1 MIMTNV
7 WIIDDEESIRTICTS
22 ALEDLFK
29 IEAFS
34 SASQALLAL
43 NSSKP
48 DLIITDI
55 KMPGMSG
62 LEFLDKVSEKYP
74 DLPTI
79 IITAH
84 ANMDNALSAY
94 KGGAFEYLTKPFDIN
109 EIRKLVIKATKT
121 KKTKLQEGLEV
132 SKSKIVGK
140 AGSMQEVFKAI
151 GKISKTDITV
161 LIRGESGTGKELI
174 AQSVHAN
181 SSRNNKPFIA
191 INVAAIPH
199 ELLESELFGH
209 EKGSFTGAQSQRIG
223 RFEQALGGTLF
234 LDEIGDM
241 HPELQTRL
249 LRVLSS
255 HEFYRVGGQK
265 PIKSDVRIIA
275 ATNQN
280 IEQLIKT
287 GKFREDLYHRLNVFR
302 IELPPLRK
310 RKEDIPMLV
319 KHFLSKSAAEIK
331 GDEKGI
337 DKNAMK
343 MLNDYDWPGNIR
355 QLENTCRYITVMA
368 PSASIT
374 VDDIPDEIKND
385 NQSDVSDTVNVNMD
399 STSSWEESLSSH
411 IKNVLSDVNDLTR
424 LSKELEKLLLQE
436 ALKASKGR
444 KIDAAKILGLG
455 RNTIT
460 RKIKDLGL

>member
-1 MIMTNV
+1 MANV

-22 ALEDLFK
+22 ALEDLFNV
-29 IEAFS
+29 ESFS
-34 SASQALLAL
+34 SASEALLAL
-43 NSSKP
+43 NSTTP

-62 LEFLDKVSEKYP
+62 LEFLDKISEKFP
-74 DLPTI
+74 DIPTI

-84 ANMDNALSAY
+84 ANIDNALSAY

-109 EIRKLVIKATKT
+109 EIRKLAIKATKSS
-121 KKTKLQEGLEV
+121 KPQRDEVGQE
-132 SKSKIVGK
+132 SNSQIVGK
-140 AGSMQEVFKAI
+140 AESMQEVFKAI

-181 SSRNNKPFIA
+181 SSRSNEPFIA

-280 IEQLIKT
+280 IEGLIKT

-310 RKEDIPMLV
+310 RKEDIPSLV
-319 KHFLSKSAAEIK
+319 KYFLKKSADEIK
-331 GDEKGI
+331 SDQKDIE
-337 DKNAMK
+337 NPAMEV
-343 MLNDYDWPGNIR
+343 LNEYDWPGNIR

-368 PSASIT
+368 PSTSIT
-374 VDDIPDEIKND
+374 LDDIPDEVKNID
-385 NQSDVSDTVNVNMD
+385 SNLKSSPHVNGLG
-399 STSSWEESLSSH
+399 SSINWEESLSGH
-411 IKNVLSDVNDLTR
+411 IRNILKDKNDLIN
-424 LSKELEKLLLQE
+424 LSKDLERLLLQE

-444 KIDAAKILGLG
+444 RIDAAKILGLG

-460 RKIKDLGL
+460 RKIKDLDL

>member
-1 MIMTNV
+1 MNKV
-7 WIIDDEESIRTICTS
+7 WIIDDEESIRTICAS
-22 ALEDLFK
+22 ALEDLFSV
-29 IEAFS
+29 ESFAN
-34 SASQALLAL
+34 ASEALLEL
-43 NSSKP
+43 NSNQP

-62 LEFLDKVSEKYP
+62 LEFLDKVSEKFP
-74 DLPTI
+74 EIPTI

-84 ANMDNALSAY
+84 ANIDNALSAY

-109 EIRKLVIKATKT
+109 EIRKLAIKATKT
-121 KKTKLQEGLEV
+121 NTSNGLDLSNS
-132 SKSKIVGK
+132 SKNNIVGK
-140 AGSMQEVFKAI
+140 AEAMQDVFKAI

-174 AQSVHAN
+174 AQSVHTN
-181 SSRNNKPFIA
+181 SPRSDKPFVA

-209 EKGSFTGAQSQRIG
+209 EKGSFTGAQAQRIG
-223 RFEQALGGTLF
+223 RFEQAIGGTLF

-280 IEQLIKT
+280 IEKLIHT

-302 IELPPLRK
+302 IELPPLK
-310 RKEDIPMLV
+310 DRKEDISELV
-319 KHFLSKSAAEIK
+319 KYFLAKSS
-331 GDEKGI
+331 DELKSETKTI
-337 DKNAMK
+337 DQTAMN
-343 MLNDYDWPGNIR
+343 LLLEYDWPGNIR
-355 QLENTCRYITVMA
+355 QLENICRYMTVMA
-368 PSASIT
+368 PSSSIT
-374 VDDIPDEIKND
+374 VDDIPEEVKG
-385 NQSDVSDTVNVNMD
+385 SELGEDVSQTVESQSSD
-399 STSSWEESLSSH
+399 STWEDNLSSH
-411 IKNVLSDVNDLTR
+411 IRNILSGSNDLSSFSR
-424 LSKELEKLLLQE
+424 EIEKLLLKE
-436 ALKASKGR
+436 ALIASKGKR
-444 KIDAAKILGLG
+444 IEAAKILGLG

>member
-1 MIMTNV
+1 MTNV
-7 WIIDDEESIRTICTS
+7 WIIDDEESIRTICAS
-22 ALEDLFK
+22 ALEDLFNV
-29 IEAFS
+29 ESFS
-34 SASQALLAL
+34 SASEALLAL
-43 NSSKP
+43 NSSRP

-62 LEFLDKVSEKYP
+62 LEFLEKVSEKFP

-84 ANMDNALSAY
+84 ANIDNALSAY

-109 EIRKLVIKATKT
+109 EIRMLAIKATKS
-121 KKTKLQEGLEV
+121 
-132 SKSKIVGK
+132 SKPQQNDAATESNSQIVGK
-140 AGSMQEVFKAI
+140 AESMQDVFKAI

-174 AQSVHAN
+174 AQSVHTN
-181 SSRNNKPFIA
+181 SSRSNEPFIA

-280 IEQLIKT
+280 IEGLIKT

-310 RKEDIPMLV
+310 RKEDIPSLV
-319 KHFLSKSAAEIK
+319 NYFLKKSADEIK
-331 GDEKGI
+331 SDQKDIEEP
-337 DKNAMK
+337 AMNV
-343 MLNDYDWPGNIR
+343 LNEYDWPGNIR

-368 PSASIT
+368 PSANIT
-374 VDDIPDEIKND
+374 LDDIPDEVKNID
-385 NQSDVSDTVNVNMD
+385 EGLNSSSHVNGLD
-399 STSSWEESLSSH
+399 SSIGWEET
-411 IKNVLSDVNDLTR
+411 LSDHIRSVLQDENDLTN
-424 LSKELEKLLLQE
+424 LSKDLEKILLQE

-444 KIDAAKILGLG
+444 RIDAAKILGLG

>member
-1 MIMTNV
+1 MTNV

-22 ALEDLFK
+22 ALEDLFNV
-29 IEAFS
+29 ESFS
-34 SASQALLAL
+34 SASEALLAL
-43 NSSKP
+43 NSTTP

-62 LEFLDKVSEKYP
+62 LEFLDKVSEKFP
-74 DLPTI
+74 NLPTI

-84 ANMDNALSAY
+84 ANIDNALSAY

-109 EIRKLVIKATKT
+109 EIRKLAIKATKSSKPQHDELT
-121 KKTKLQEGLEV
+121 QE
-132 SKSKIVGK
+132 SNSQIVGK
-140 AGSMQEVFKAI
+140 AESMQEVFKAI

-174 AQSVHAN
+174 AQSVHEN
-181 SSRNNKPFIA
+181 SSRSNEPFIA

-280 IEQLIKT
+280 IEGLIKT

-310 RKEDIPMLV
+310 RKEDIPSLV
-319 KHFLSKSAAEIK
+319 KYFLKKSADEIK
-331 GDEKGI
+331 SDQKDIE
-337 DKNAMK
+337 DPAMEV
-343 MLNDYDWPGNIR
+343 LNEYDWPGNIR

-374 VDDIPDEIKND
+374 LDDIPDEVKNID
-385 NQSDVSDTVNVNMD
+385 MNLE
-399 STSSWEESLSSH
+399 SSPHANGLGSNINWEESLSGH
-411 IKNVLSDVNDLTR
+411 IRNVLQDKNDLTT
-424 LSKELEKLLLQE
+424 LSKDLEKILLQE

-444 KIDAAKILGLG
+444 RIDAAKILGLG

-460 RKIKDLGL
+460 RKIKDLDL

>member
-1 MIMTNV
+1 MNNV
-7 WIIDDEESIRTICTS
+7 WIIDDEESIRTICAS
-22 ALEDLFK
+22 ALEDLFNV
-29 IEAFS
+29 ESFS
-34 SASQALLAL
+34 SASEALLAL
-43 NSSKP
+43 NSTTP

-62 LEFLDKVSEKYP
+62 LEFLDKVSEKFP
-74 DLPTI
+74 NLPTI

-84 ANMDNALSAY
+84 ANIDNALSAY

-109 EIRKLVIKATKT
+109 EIRKLAIKATKSSKPQHDELT
-121 KKTKLQEGLEV
+121 QE
-132 SKSKIVGK
+132 SNSQIVGK
-140 AGSMQEVFKAI
+140 AVSMQEVFKAI

-174 AQSVHAN
+174 AQSVHEN
-181 SSRNNKPFIA
+181 SSRSNEPFIA

-280 IEQLIKT
+280 IEGLIKT

-310 RKEDIPMLV
+310 RKEDIPSLV
-319 KHFLSKSAAEIK
+319 KYFLKKSANEIK
-331 GDEKGI
+331 SDQKDIE
-337 DKNAMK
+337 DPAMK
-343 MLNDYDWPGNIR
+343 VLNEYDWPGNIR

-374 VDDIPDEIKND
+374 LDDIPDEVKNID
-385 NQSDVSDTVNVNMD
+385 MNLE
-399 STSSWEESLSSH
+399 SSPHTNGLGSNINWEESLSGH
-411 IKNVLSDVNDLTR
+411 IRNVLQDKNDLTT
-424 LSKELEKLLLQE
+424 LSKDLEKILLQE

-444 KIDAAKILGLG
+444 RIDAAKILGLG

-460 RKIKDLGL
+460 RKIKDLDL

>member
-1 MIMTNV
+1 MTNV

-121 KKTKLQEGLEV
+121 KKTNLQEGLEE
-132 SKSKIVGK
+132 SKSNIVGK

-343 MLNDYDWPGNIR
+343 ILNDYDWPGNIR

-374 VDDIPDEIKND
+374 ADDIPDEIKND
-385 NQSDVSDTVNVNMD
+385 SQSEVSDTVNVNMD

-424 LSKELEKLLLQE
+424 LSKDLEKLLLQE

>member
-1 MIMTNV
+1 MTNI

-22 ALEDLFK
+22 ALEDLFNV
-29 IEAFS
+29 ESFS
-34 SASQALLAL
+34 SASEALLAL
-43 NSSKP
+43 NSNKP

-62 LEFLDKVSEKYP
+62 LEFLNKVSEKFP

-84 ANMDNALSAY
+84 ANIDNALSAY

-109 EIRKLVIKATKT
+109 EIRKLAIKATKT
-121 KKTKLQEGLEV
+121 SKPAQNDVAQESNSE
-132 SKSKIVGK
+132 IVGK
-140 AGSMQEVFKAI
+140 AESMQEVFKAI

-174 AQSVHAN
+174 AQSVHTN
-181 SSRNNKPFIA
+181 STRSNEPFIA

-280 IEQLIKT
+280 IEDLIKT
-287 GKFREDLYHRLNVFR
+287 GQFREDLYHRLNVFR

-310 RKEDIPMLV
+310 RKEDIPALV
-319 KHFLSKSAAEIK
+319 EYFLKKSADEIK
-331 GDEKGI
+331 SERKDIEE
-337 DKNAMK
+337 NAMDI
-343 MLNDYDWPGNIR
+343 LNEYNWPGNIR

-368 PSASIT
+368 PSTSIT
-374 VDDIPDEIKND
+374 IDDIPDEVKNIEMITNGSTQVNGLD
-385 NQSDVSDTVNVNMD
+385 ANINWEVTLSD
-399 STSSWEESLSSH
+399 H
-411 IKNVLSDVNDLTR
+411 IKSVLQDQKDLTN
-424 LSKELEKLLLQE
+424 LSKELEKILLQE
-436 ALKASKGR
+436 ALKASNGR
-444 KIDAAKILGLG
+444 RIDAAKILGLG

>member
-1 MIMTNV
+1 MNNV
-7 WIIDDEESIRTICTS
+7 WIIDDEESIRTICAS
-22 ALEDLFK
+22 ALEDLFNV
-29 IEAFS
+29 ESFS
-34 SASQALLAL
+34 SASEALLAL
-43 NSSKP
+43 NSTTP

-62 LEFLDKVSEKYP
+62 LEFLNKVSEKFP
-74 DLPTI
+74 NLPTI

-84 ANMDNALSAY
+84 ANIDNALSAY

-109 EIRKLVIKATKT
+109 EIRKLAIKATKSSKPQHDELT
-121 KKTKLQEGLEV
+121 QE
-132 SKSKIVGK
+132 SNSQIVGK
-140 AGSMQEVFKAI
+140 AESMQEVFKAI

-174 AQSVHAN
+174 AQSVHEN
-181 SSRNNKPFIA
+181 SSRSNEPFIA

-280 IEQLIKT
+280 IEGLIKT

-310 RKEDIPMLV
+310 RKEDIPSLV
-319 KHFLSKSAAEIK
+319 KYFLKKSANEIK
-331 GDEKGI
+331 SDQKDIE
-337 DKNAMK
+337 DPAMK
-343 MLNDYDWPGNIR
+343 VLNEYDWPGNIR

-374 VDDIPDEIKND
+374 LDDIPDEVKNID
-385 NQSDVSDTVNVNMD
+385 MNLE
-399 STSSWEESLSSH
+399 SSPHANGLGSNINWEESLSGH
-411 IKNVLSDVNDLTR
+411 IRNVLQDKNDLTT
-424 LSKELEKLLLQE
+424 LSKDLEKILLQE

-444 KIDAAKILGLG
+444 RIDAAKILGLG

-460 RKIKDLGL
+460 RKIKDLDL

>member
-1 MIMTNV
+1 MTNV

-121 KKTKLQEGLEV
+121 KKTNLQEGLEE

-181 SSRNNKPFIA
+181 SSRNNEPFIA

-374 VDDIPDEIKND
+374 VDDIPDEIKNI
-385 NQSDVSDTVNVNMD
+385 NQSDVSNTVNINMD

>member
-1 MIMTNV
+1 MTNV

-121 KKTKLQEGLEV
+121 KKTNLQEGLEE

-174 AQSVHAN
+174 AQSVHVN
-181 SSRNNKPFIA
+181 SSRNNEPFIA

-337 DKNAMK
+337 DKKAMK
-343 MLNDYDWPGNIR
+343 ILNDYDWPGNIR

-374 VDDIPDEIKND
+374 ADDIPDEIKND
-385 NQSDVSDTVNVNMD
+385 SQSEVSDTVNVNMD

>member
-1 MIMTNV
+1 MTNV

-121 KKTKLQEGLEV
+121 KKTNLQEGLEV

-368 PSASIT
+368 PSASVT

-411 IKNVLSDVNDLTR
+411 IKNVLSDANDLTR

>member
-1 MIMTNV
+1 MTNV

-22 ALEDLFK
+22 ALEDLFNV
-29 IEAFS
+29 ESFS
-34 SASQALLAL
+34 SASEALLAL
-43 NSSKP
+43 NSTTP
-48 DLIITDI
+48 NLIITDI

-62 LEFLDKVSEKYP
+62 LEFLDKISEKFP
-74 DLPTI
+74 DIPTI

-84 ANMDNALSAY
+84 ANIDNALSAY

-109 EIRKLVIKATKT
+109 EIRKLAIKATKSN
-121 KKTKLQEGLEV
+121 KPQHNEVAQE
-132 SKSKIVGK
+132 SNSQIVGK
-140 AGSMQEVFKAI
+140 AESMQEVFKAI
-151 GKISKTDITV
+151 GKISNTDITV

-174 AQSVHAN
+174 AQSVHTN
-181 SSRNNKPFIA
+181 SSRSNEPFIA

-280 IEQLIKT
+280 IEGLIKT

-310 RKEDIPMLV
+310 RKEDIPSLV
-319 KHFLSKSAAEIK
+319 KYFLKKSADEIK
-331 GDEKGI
+331 SDQKDI
-337 DKNAMK
+337 DDSAMEV
-343 MLNDYDWPGNIR
+343 LNEFEWPGNIR

-368 PSASIT
+368 PSTSIT
-374 VDDIPDEIKND
+374 LDDIPDEVKNI
-385 NQSDVSDTVNVNMD
+385 DVHLKSSPHANGVD
-399 STSSWEESLSSH
+399 STINWEQSLSDH
-411 IKNVLSDVNDLTR
+411 IRNVLQDKNDLTN
-424 LSKELEKLLLQE
+424 LSKDLEKILLQE

-444 KIDAAKILGLG
+444 RIDAAKILGLG

-460 RKIKDLGL
+460 RKIKDLDL

>member
-1 MIMTNV
+1 MNNV

-22 ALEDLFK
+22 ALEDLFNV
-29 IEAFS
+29 ESFS
-34 SASQALLAL
+34 SASEALLAL
-43 NSSKP
+43 NSTTP

-62 LEFLDKVSEKYP
+62 LEFLNKVSEKFP
-74 DLPTI
+74 NLPTI

-84 ANMDNALSAY
+84 ANIDNALSAY

-109 EIRKLVIKATKT
+109 EIRKLAIKATKSSKPHHDELT
-121 KKTKLQEGLEV
+121 QE
-132 SKSKIVGK
+132 SNSQIVGK
-140 AGSMQEVFKAI
+140 AESMQDVFKAI

-174 AQSVHAN
+174 AQSVHEN
-181 SSRNNKPFIA
+181 SSRSNEPFIA

-280 IEQLIKT
+280 IEGLIKT

-310 RKEDIPMLV
+310 RKEDIPSLV
-319 KHFLSKSAAEIK
+319 KYFLKKSANEIK
-331 GDEKGI
+331 SDQKDIE
-337 DKNAMK
+337 DPAMK
-343 MLNDYDWPGNIR
+343 VLNEYDWPGNIR

-368 PSASIT
+368 PSTSIT
-374 VDDIPDEIKND
+374 LDDIPDEVKNID
-385 NQSDVSDTVNVNMD
+385 MNLESSPNVNGLD
-399 STSSWEESLSSH
+399 SNINWEESLSGH
-411 IKNVLSDVNDLTR
+411 IRNVLQDKNDLTT
-424 LSKELEKLLLQE
+424 LSKDLEKILLQE

-444 KIDAAKILGLG
+444 RIDAAKILGLG

-460 RKIKDLGL
+460 RKIKDLDL

>member
-1 MIMTNV
+1 MNEV

-29 IEAFS
+29 VESFAN
-34 SASQALLAL
+34 ASEALLQL
-43 NSSKP
+43 NSSQP

-62 LEFLDKVSEKYP
+62 LEFLDKVSEKFP
-74 DLPTI
+74 EIPTI

-84 ANMDNALSAY
+84 ANIDNALSAY

-109 EIRKLVIKATKT
+109 EIRKLAIKATKT
-121 KKTKLQEGLEV
+121 KKNNIGDMGKT
-132 SKSKIVGK
+132 SDDRIVGK
-140 AGSMQEVFKAI
+140 AESMQDVFKAI

-174 AQSVHAN
+174 AQSVHSN
-181 SSRNNKPFIA
+181 SPRSEKPFIA

-280 IEQLIKT
+280 IEALIKT

-302 IELPPLRK
+302 IELPALRD
-310 RKEDIPMLV
+310 RKDDIDDLV
-319 KHFLSKSAAEIK
+319 KHFLTKSADELKSDSKEI
-331 GDEKGI
+331 D
-337 DKNAMK
+337 DNAMEI
-343 MLNDYDWPGNIR
+343 LNKYDWPGNIR
-355 QLENTCRYITVMA
+355 QLENICRYMTVMA
-368 PSASIT
+368 PSSTIT
-374 VDDIPDEIKND
+374 IDDVPDEVREESSDNGLAHEGRGFDIK
-385 NQSDVSDTVNVNMD
+385 
-399 STSSWEESLSSH
+399 SSWEENLTDH
-411 IKNVLSDVNDLTR
+411 IKTVLSDGNDLSGF
-424 LSKELEKLLLQE
+424 SKELERLLLKE
-436 ALKASKGR
+436 ALAASKGKR
-444 KIDAAKILGLG
+444 IEAARILGLG

>member
-1 MIMTNV
+1 MTNV

-22 ALEDLFK
+22 ALEDLFNV
-29 IEAFS
+29 ESFS
-34 SASQALLAL
+34 SASEALLAL
-43 NSSKP
+43 NSDKP

-62 LEFLDKVSEKYP
+62 LEFLNKVSEKFP

-84 ANMDNALSAY
+84 ANIDNALSAY

-109 EIRKLVIKATKT
+109 EIRKIAIKATKSN
-121 KKTKLQEGLEV
+121 KPQQNDAVQESNSE
-132 SKSKIVGK
+132 IVGK
-140 AGSMQEVFKAI
+140 AESMQEVFKAI

-174 AQSVHAN
+174 AQSVHEN
-181 SSRNNKPFIA
+181 SSRSNEPFIA

-280 IEQLIKT
+280 IEKLINT

-310 RKEDIPMLV
+310 RKEDIPSLV
-319 KHFLSKSAAEIK
+319 KYFLKKSANEIK
-331 GDEKGI
+331 SDQKGI
-337 DKNAMK
+337 EEPAMK
-343 MLNDYDWPGNIR
+343 VLNEYDWPGNIR

-368 PSASIT
+368 PSTSVT
-374 VDDIPDEIKND
+374 VDDIPDEVKNID
-385 NQSDVSDTVNVNMD
+385 ISLKSSPLVNGADANID
-399 STSSWEESLSSH
+399 WEETLSGH
-411 IKNVLSDVNDLTR
+411 IRSVLQDKNDLTT
-424 LSKELEKLLLQE
+424 LSRDLEKILLQE

-444 KIDAAKILGLG
+444 RIDAAKILGLG

>member
-1 MIMTNV
+1 MTNI

-22 ALEDLFK
+22 ALEDLFNV
-29 IEAFS
+29 ESFS
-34 SASQALLAL
+34 SASEALLAL
-43 NSSKP
+43 NSNKP

-62 LEFLDKVSEKYP
+62 LEFLNKVSEKFP

-84 ANMDNALSAY
+84 ANIDNALSAY

-109 EIRKLVIKATKT
+109 EIRKLAIKATKT
-121 KKTKLQEGLEV
+121 SKPAQNDVAQESNSE
-132 SKSKIVGK
+132 IVGK
-140 AGSMQEVFKAI
+140 AESMQEVFKAI

-174 AQSVHAN
+174 AQSVHTN
-181 SSRNNKPFIA
+181 STRSNEPFIA

-241 HPELQTRL
+241 QPELQTRL

-280 IEQLIKT
+280 IEDLIKT
-287 GKFREDLYHRLNVFR
+287 GQFREDLYHRLNVFR

-310 RKEDIPMLV
+310 RKEDIPALV
-319 KHFLSKSAAEIK
+319 EYFLKKSADEIK
-331 GDEKGI
+331 SERKDIEE
-337 DKNAMK
+337 NAMDI
-343 MLNDYDWPGNIR
+343 LNEYNWPGNIR

-368 PSASIT
+368 PSTSIT
-374 VDDIPDEIKND
+374 IDDIPDEVKNIEMITNGSTQVNGLD
-385 NQSDVSDTVNVNMD
+385 ANIDWEVTLSD
-399 STSSWEESLSSH
+399 H
-411 IKNVLSDVNDLTR
+411 IKSVLKDQKDLTN
-424 LSKELEKLLLQE
+424 LSKELEKILLQE
-436 ALKASKGR
+436 ALKASNGR
-444 KIDAAKILGLG
+444 RIDAAKILGLG

>member
-1 MIMTNV
+1 MNNV
-7 WIIDDEESIRTICTS
+7 WIIDDEESIRTICAS
-22 ALEDLFK
+22 ALEDLFNV
-29 IEAFS
+29 ESFS
-34 SASQALLAL
+34 SASEALLAL
-43 NSSKP
+43 NSTTP

-62 LEFLDKVSEKYP
+62 LEFLDKVSEKFP
-74 DLPTI
+74 NLPTI

-84 ANMDNALSAY
+84 ANIDNALSAY

-109 EIRKLVIKATKT
+109 EIRKLAIKATKSSKPQHDELT
-121 KKTKLQEGLEV
+121 QE
-132 SKSKIVGK
+132 SNSQIVGK
-140 AGSMQEVFKAI
+140 AVSMQEVFKAI

-174 AQSVHAN
+174 AQSVHEN
-181 SSRNNKPFIA
+181 SSRSNEPFIA

-280 IEQLIKT
+280 IEGLIKT

-310 RKEDIPMLV
+310 RKEDIPSLV
-319 KHFLSKSAAEIK
+319 KYFLKKSANEIK
-331 GDEKGI
+331 SDQKDIE
-337 DKNAMK
+337 DPAMEV
-343 MLNDYDWPGNIR
+343 LNEYDWPGNIR

-368 PSASIT
+368 PSTSIT
-374 VDDIPDEIKND
+374 LDDIPDEVKNID
-385 NQSDVSDTVNVNMD
+385 MNLESSPNANGLDSNVN
-399 STSSWEESLSSH
+399 WEESLSGH
-411 IKNVLSDVNDLTR
+411 IRNVLQDKNDLTT
-424 LSKELEKLLLQE
+424 LSKDLEKILLQE

-444 KIDAAKILGLG
+444 RIDAAKILGLG

-460 RKIKDLGL
+460 RKIKDLDL

>member
-1 MIMTNV
+1 MNNV
-7 WIIDDEESIRTICTS
+7 WIIDDEESIRTICAS
-22 ALEDLFK
+22 ALEDLFNV
-29 IEAFS
+29 ESFS
-34 SASQALLAL
+34 SASEALLAL
-43 NSSKP
+43 NSTTP

-62 LEFLDKVSEKYP
+62 LEFLDKVSEKFP
-74 DLPTI
+74 NLPTI

-84 ANMDNALSAY
+84 ANIDNALSAY

-109 EIRKLVIKATKT
+109 EIRKLAIKATKSSKPHHDELT
-121 KKTKLQEGLEV
+121 QE
-132 SKSKIVGK
+132 SNSQIVGK
-140 AGSMQEVFKAI
+140 AESMQEVFKAI

-174 AQSVHAN
+174 AQSVHEN
-181 SSRNNKPFIA
+181 SSRSNEPFIA

-280 IEQLIKT
+280 IESLIKT

-310 RKEDIPMLV
+310 RKEDIPSLV
-319 KHFLSKSAAEIK
+319 KYFLKKSADEIK
-331 GDEKGI
+331 SDQKDIE
-337 DKNAMK
+337 DPAMEV
-343 MLNDYDWPGNIR
+343 LNEYDWPGNIR

-368 PSASIT
+368 PSTSIT
-374 VDDIPDEIKND
+374 LDDIPDEVKNID
-385 NQSDVSDTVNVNMD
+385 MSLESSPHANGLDSKVN
-399 STSSWEESLSSH
+399 WEESLSGH
-411 IKNVLSDVNDLTR
+411 IRNILQEKNDLTT
-424 LSKELEKLLLQE
+424 LSKDLEKILLQE

-444 KIDAAKILGLG
+444 RIDAAKILGLG

>member
-1 MIMTNV
+1 MTNV

-121 KKTKLQEGLEV
+121 KKTNLQEGLEE

-181 SSRNNKPFIA
+181 SSRNNEPFIA

-343 MLNDYDWPGNIR
+343 ILNDYDWPGNIR

-374 VDDIPDEIKND
+374 VDDIPDEIKNI
-385 NQSDVSDTVNVNMD
+385 NQSDVSNTVNINMD

>member
-1 MIMTNV
+1 MNNV
-7 WIIDDEESIRTICTS
+7 WIIDDEESIRTICAS
-22 ALEDLFK
+22 ALEDLFNV
-29 IEAFS
+29 ESFS
-34 SASQALLAL
+34 SASEALLAL
-43 NSSKP
+43 NSTTP

-62 LEFLDKVSEKYP
+62 LEFLDKVSEKFP
-74 DLPTI
+74 NLPTI

-84 ANMDNALSAY
+84 ANIDNALSAY

-109 EIRKLVIKATKT
+109 EIRKLAIKATKSSKPQHDELT
-121 KKTKLQEGLEV
+121 QE
-132 SKSKIVGK
+132 SNSQIVGK
-140 AGSMQEVFKAI
+140 AVSMQEVFKAI

-174 AQSVHAN
+174 AQSVHEN
-181 SSRNNKPFIA
+181 SSRSNEPFIA

-280 IEQLIKT
+280 IESLIKT

-310 RKEDIPMLV
+310 RKEDIPSLV
-319 KHFLSKSAAEIK
+319 KYFLKKSANEIK
-331 GDEKGI
+331 SDQKDIE
-337 DKNAMK
+337 DPAMK
-343 MLNDYDWPGNIR
+343 VLNEYDLN
-355 QLENTCRYITVMA
+355 L
-368 PSASIT
+368 
-374 VDDIPDEIKND
+374 
-385 NQSDVSDTVNVNMD
+385 
-399 STSSWEESLSSH
+399 
-411 IKNVLSDVNDLTR
+411 
-424 LSKELEKLLLQE
+424 
-436 ALKASKGR
+436 
-444 KIDAAKILGLG
+444 
-455 RNTIT
+455 
-460 RKIKDLGL
+460 

>member
-1 MIMTNV
+1 MKMTNV

-22 ALEDLFK
+22 ALEDLFSV
-29 IEAFS
+29 ESFAN
-34 SASQALLAL
+34 ASEALLAL
-43 NSSKP
+43 NSKKP

-62 LEFLDKVSEKYP
+62 LEFLEKVSDKFPEI
-74 DLPTI
+74 PTI

-84 ANMDNALSAY
+84 ANIDNALSAY

-109 EIRKLVIKATKT
+109 EIRKLAMKATKN
-121 KKTKLQEGLEV
+121 KKNDDEIVQESRSE
-132 SKSKIVGK
+132 IVGK
-140 AGSMQEVFKAI
+140 AETMQDVFKAI
-151 GKISKTDITV
+151 GKISTTDITV

-181 SSRNNKPFIA
+181 SPRANKPFIA

-209 EKGSFTGAQSQRIG
+209 EQGSFTGAHSQRIG
-223 RFEQALGGTLF
+223 RFEQALQGTLF

-280 IEQLIKT
+280 IEDLIKT
-287 GKFREDLYHRLNVFR
+287 GKFREDLYHRLNVFK
-302 IELPPLRK
+302 IELPPLRE
-310 RKEDIPMLV
+310 RREDIAALV
-319 KHFLSKSAAEIK
+319 KHFLTKSAKEIK
-331 GDEKGI
+331 SDVKNI
-337 DKNAMK
+337 DDNALKIMQE
-343 MLNDYDWPGNIR
+343 YEWPGNIR
-355 QLENTCRYITVMA
+355 QLENICRYITVMA
-368 PSASIT
+368 PSST
-374 VDDIPDEIKND
+374 VTLDDIPDEVKNID
-385 NQSDVSDTVNVNMD
+385 NNYNNSVNSNSGD
-399 STSSWEESLSSH
+399 LINWEDSLSSH
-411 IKNVLSDVNDLTR
+411 IKTILMNKNDLSN
-424 LSKELEKLLLQE
+424 LSKELERILLRE
-436 ALKASKGR
+436 ALNASKGKR
-444 KIDAAKILGLG
+444 IEAAKILGLG

>member
-1 MIMTNV
+1 MTNV

-121 KKTKLQEGLEV
+121 KKTNLQEGLEV

-374 VDDIPDEIKND
+374 VDDIPDEIKNI
-385 NQSDVSDTVNVNMD
+385 NQTDFSNTVNINMD

>member
-1 MIMTNV
+1 MTNV

-337 DKNAMK
+337 DKNAMTI
-343 MLNDYDWPGNIR
+343 LNDYDWPGNIR

-374 VDDIPDEIKND
+374 ADDIPDEIKND
-385 NQSDVSDTVNVNMD
+385 NQTDVSDTINVNID

-411 IKNVLSDVNDLTR
+411 IKNVLSDANDLTR